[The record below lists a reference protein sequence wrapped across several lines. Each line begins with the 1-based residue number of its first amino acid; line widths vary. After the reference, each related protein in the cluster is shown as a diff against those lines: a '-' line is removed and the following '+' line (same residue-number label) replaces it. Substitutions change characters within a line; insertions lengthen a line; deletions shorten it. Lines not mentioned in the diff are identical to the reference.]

1 MDKEKI
7 KSKKKVIV
15 LASILILF
23 LVILIIVI
31 INRDKI
37 DLSQLMGNSTIS
49 SEYEYYC
56 DAGWEL
62 NGKMCIHK
70 YRRNAIYI
78 APDAKKEIEDQG
90 YEVQHS
96 ELSSVD
102 DEFLEFH
109 YTPCKNGFYTIEN
122 GIGICLVDQY
132 EQATNCQEG
141 HRYNEQTKKCE
152 RTVTHEVGFTCSNG
166 FIYDNGKCKKEVS
179 EDAAFYYTCQSGY
192 KLSGTKCKKEILK
205 NPTTKY
211 KCSSGYKLKNNKC
224 IKGKKKI
231 SATKELKCQSGYKLK
246 DSKCRKTEEKNATKK
261 YMCRSGYN
269 LNNKKCYK
277 TIFSDP
283 INPGCP
289 FSDAKFENGV
299 CSWILTYTPYCPDGS
314 APEYTGKCWT
324 KKSVELACIEGDEL
338 KDNWCIAKR
347 EGVLISSDPCTDG
360 YEADGAYCKK
370 SVQAH
375 TIRKR
380 VVKPYDPYASV
391 IKK

>member
-1 MDKEKI
+1 MI
-7 KSKKKVIV
+7 I

-70 YRRNAIYI
+70 YRRNATYI
-78 APDAKKEIEDQG
+78 APDAEKEIEDQG
-90 YEVQHS
+90 YEVRYR
-96 ELSSVD
+96 ELDSVD
-102 DEFLEFH
+102 DEFLEFR

-122 GIGICLVDQY
+122 GIGICLVKQY
-132 EQATNCQEG
+132 EQATDCREG
-141 HRYNEQTKKCE
+141 DRYNEQTKECE
-152 RTVTHEVGFTCSNG
+152 DTETYSPSVTCSKG
-166 FIYDNGKCKKEVS
+166 FFYDNGKCKKEVS

-224 IKGKKKI
+224 VKGKKKI
-231 SATKELKCQSGYKLK
+231 SATKKLKCQSGYKLK

-261 YMCRSGYN
+261 YICRSGYN
-269 LNNKKCYK
+269 LNNKMCYK
-277 TIFSDP
+277 TIVSDP
-283 INPGCP
+283 IIVGCP
-289 FSDAKFENGV
+289 VSADKFENGV
-299 CSWILTYTPYCPDGS
+299 CINIVSYPSSCPPGYVIQDD
-314 APEYTGKCWT
+314 GKCMRE
-324 KKSVELACIEGDEL
+324 KSVELACIEGDEL
-338 KDNWCIAKR
+338 KDNLCIAKR
-347 EGVLISSDPCTDG
+347 EGILISSDPCTDG

-370 SVQAH
+370 SVKAH
-375 TIRKR
+375 AIRKR
-380 VVKPYDPYASV
+380 VVKPYNPYA
-391 IKK
+391 KTTKPYNPYAK